1 LCIAPSLL
9 FYPFW
14 KRNAM
19 LPIDPI
25 LLIIWLVATAAI
37 AWKIGLISEERQQ
50 IRETLARVGMRVN
63 LLLQ

>member
-1 LCIAPSLL
+1 
-9 FYPFW
+9 
-14 KRNAM
+14 M

-50 IRETLARVGMRVN
+50 IRETLVRVGMRVN